1 METASH
7 NVAPRLER
15 ADIGGEPHLRITD
28 VDRMPPFFMNI
39 VGAGDMW
46 LFAGSNGPF
55 TAGRSEP
62 DHAAFPYQTV
72 DKILDN
78 PRSSGCLTLM
88 RVETPSGEQ
97 LWEPWAAGR
106 APSGVR
112 RSLAKHLTGCSVAF
126 EEAHEALGLEFT
138 WELATGARFGLV
150 RRCRLR
156 NTGASTVRLRL
167 LDGWNR
173 VIAPGVTQA
182 LWSRYSYLAA
192 GYMRH
197 EALPC
202 GTGALQAVYTLNAAL
217 ADKPEPAE
225 SLRCTGAWAL
235 GHGEAALLLSGRQ
248 VEAFRLGG
256 EPSAE
261 AEVRGE
267 VGAFLAC
274 ETLTLEPGAE
284 RMWLHGIDT
293 RLDPAAVVGLRGL
306 LREPERMA
314 AEVEADLAASR
325 RRLRTL
331 VGGADGLQ
339 CTADDALDAHHFA
352 NALFNS
358 MRGGV
363 FEPGAAIPADDV
375 RAFVRSRSKQVARR
389 HAAALDALPA
399 ELLAAD
405 IEALAAACG
414 DPQLRRLLGEY
425 MPLTMARRHGD
436 PSRPW
441 NQFRIKVRDERGRPV
456 YGYEGNWRD
465 IFQNWE
471 ALGCAYPQALERMV
485 AVFLNASTADGYN
498 PYRVTR
504 DGVDWEAPSPGDP
517 WGHLGYWGD
526 HQIVYLLRLLQALD
540 AASPGWASGDNLRE
554 PRFASADVPYEL
566 VGFEEMLRDP
576 RHTIR
581 FNQER
586 HRELMRRAAE
596 EGGDGKLLRGPD
608 GEVRLASTAEKL
620 LAPLLAKL
628 SSLVPGGGV
637 WLNTQRPE
645 WNDANNALA
654 GWGLSVV
661 TTCYLR
667 GYLVFLRGL
676 LAEAGAQPLP
686 VSAAMA
692 RWVREVADA
701 LQAPCCA
708 ACGSDADRLSALRA
722 LGLTGQR
729 YRDTLTSGGPG
740 ADEPLPVA
748 EMLRLVDAALA
759 VVEAT
764 IRANLRTD
772 GLIHS
777 YNILKVGPDGAAV
790 GPLSAMLEGQ
800 VAVLSSG
807 LLGSGEVLRAL
818 DALEGAGLY
827 RRDQH
832 SYILY
837 PDRELERYLDRGLL
851 PADAAE
857 RAPLLARA
865 AQGDLPELAVRDAE
879 GVLRFSADL
888 RNAADLEGVLA
899 GLQARPE
906 LAADVER
913 DRPGILG
920 FWEEAFRHSEFTGRS
935 GTFFMFE
942 GLGSIYWH
950 MVAKLLLAVQECA
963 HRAADAGEPGEVV
976 AALAERYHRIR
987 DGLGFRKSPAEYG
1000 AFPTDPYSH
1009 TPAHLGAQQPGM
1021 TGQVKEELL
1030 TRRGELGLRLRGGR
1044 LIFRPRLL
1052 RRDEF
1057 LREPARFQY
1066 VDAAGSDAA
1075 FDLPAGSLGF
1085 TCCGTLVVYALAQEA
1100 AIALVRAD
1108 GGVERVPGAGL
1119 DEVQTARILGRT
1131 GEITRVEVRVPEGV
1145 PIG

>member
-1 METASH
+1 MAPASSTRP
-7 NVAPRLER
+7 PRLER

-78 PRSSGCLTLM
+78 PRSSGSLTLM
-88 RVETPSGEQ
+88 RVETPSGER

-106 APSGVR
+106 APEGVR

-156 NTGASTVRLRL
+156 NRGASTVRLRL

-173 VIAPGVTQA
+173 VIAPGVTQE

-202 GTGALQAVYTLNAAL
+202 GPGALQAVYTLNAAL

-235 GHGEAALLLSGRQ
+235 GHGAAALLLSGRQ

-256 EPSAE
+256 RPVAE

-274 ETLTLEPGAE
+274 EALTLEPGAE
-284 RMWLHGIDT
+284 RTWLHGIDT
-293 RLDPAAVVGLRGL
+293 QMDPAAVVGLRGL
-306 LREPERMA
+306 LRDPERVA

-325 RRLRTL
+325 LRLRTL

-363 FEPGAAIPADDV
+363 FEPGAAIPADDL
-375 RAFVRSRSKQVARR
+375 RAFVRSRSKRTAQR
-389 HAAALDALPA
+389 HAAALEALPQ

-405 IEALAAACG
+405 VEALAEGCD
-414 DPQLRRLLGEY
+414 DPQLRRLLSEY
-425 MPLTMARRHGD
+425 LPLTMARRHGD

-441 NQFRIKVRDERGRPV
+441 NQFRIRVRDEQGRPV

-540 AASPGWASGDNLRE
+540 AASPGWAAGDNLRR

-586 HRELMRRAAE
+586 HRELLRRAAE
-596 EGGDGKLLRGPD
+596 EGGDGKLLRGSD
-608 GEVRLASTAEKL
+608 GEVRLASPAEKL

-667 GYLVFLRGL
+667 AYLVFLRGL
-676 LAEAGAQPLP
+676 LAEAGAEPLP
-686 VSAAMA
+686 VSASMA
-692 RWVREVADA
+692 RWVRELADA
-701 LQAPCCA
+701 LQAPCCST
-708 ACGSDADRLSALRA
+708 CGSDADRLAAMRA
-722 LGLTGQR
+722 LGQAGQR
-729 YRDTLTSGGPG
+729 FRDALATSGPG

-748 EMLRLVDAALA
+748 EALRLADAALA

-764 IRANLRTD
+764 IRANLRPD

-777 YNILKVGPDGAAV
+777 YNILKLTAEGAAV
-790 GPLSAMLEGQ
+790 GNLAPMLEGQ
-800 VAVLSSG
+800 VAALSSG
-807 LLGSGEVLRAL
+807 LVSSEEALRIL
-818 DALEGAGLY
+818 DGLEGAGLF
-827 RRDQH
+827 RPDQR

-837 PDRELERYLDRGLL
+837 PDRELDRYLDRGLL

-857 RAPLLARA
+857 KAPLLVRA
-865 AQGDLPELAVRDAE
+865 EQGVLPELAVRDAD

-899 GLQARPE
+899 ELQKRPG

-913 DRPGILG
+913 DGAAILA
-920 FWEEAFRHSEFTGRS
+920 FWEEAFHHSEFTGRS

-963 HRAADAGEPGEVV
+963 HRAADAGEPAEVV
-976 AALAERYHRIR
+976 SALAERYHRIR

-1044 LIFRPRLL
+1044 LAFKPKLL

-1057 LREPARFQY
+1057 LREPARFDY
-1066 VDAAGSDAA
+1066 VTVTGGEAA

-1085 TCCGTLVVYALAQEA
+1085 TCCGTLVVYTVAREGAV
-1100 AIALVRAD
+1100 ALVRAD
-1108 GGVERVPGAGL
+1108 GGVERVPGTDL
-1119 DEVQTARILGRT
+1119 DACRTSDILRRNGAVARI
-1131 GEITRVEVRVPEGV
+1131 EVRVPEADLSG
-1145 PIG
+1145 